1 MLNFYFYDTDY
12 KDGFGGKYGV
22 QNDRQDKSAVGWDH
36 QETVQ
41 KHESQKGKGYQV
53 YHIDKKDQRSI
64 NLFQRPVIQY
74 PKSFFRL

>member
-1 MLNFYFYDTDY
+1 MNSYFCDTDY

-53 YHIDKKDQRSI
+53 YHIDKRDQRFAF
-64 NLFQRPVIQY
+64 L
-74 PKSFFRL
+74 